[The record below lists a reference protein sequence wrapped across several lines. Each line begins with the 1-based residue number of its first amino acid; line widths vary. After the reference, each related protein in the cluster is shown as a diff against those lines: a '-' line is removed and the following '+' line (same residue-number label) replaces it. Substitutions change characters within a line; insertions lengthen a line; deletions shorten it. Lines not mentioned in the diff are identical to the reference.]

1 MEQSRDDQLKRV
13 RQQTHV
19 GVGDLRQFE
28 QHTLLPIIRFQSTL
42 IYSQIKNELA
52 VKYKAFNA
60 FNQTEQKRLVKL
72 LISQDVKLKQSLI
85 HTVTSLFTMEE
96 FKFYEKHAFE
106 LNKRILKIIEERL
119 HLNLEKLL

>member
-52 VKYKAFNA
+52 VKHKAFNA

-96 FKFYEKHAFE
+96 FKFYQKHAFE